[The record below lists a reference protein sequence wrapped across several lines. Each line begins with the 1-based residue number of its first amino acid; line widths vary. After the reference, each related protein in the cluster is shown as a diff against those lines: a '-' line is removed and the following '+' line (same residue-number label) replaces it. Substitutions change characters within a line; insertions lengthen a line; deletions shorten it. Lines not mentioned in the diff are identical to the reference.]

1 MEVKTKQ
8 KKLQTK
14 LLPSWSVHLS
24 WKKDMINVR
33 WEGGGRILR
42 MDKSIIKVINTRE
55 GITEKVTFS
64 QSGCGGG
71 VYSRSRQKARDGRL
85 YSRNRKRLM
94 WRKQSLQGE
103 AGNKVIRSSAI
114 PKAGFIPREI
124 RQYLKV

>member
-64 QSGCGGG
+64 QSGCGGECI
-71 VYSRSRQKARDGRL
+71 QIKAKGQRWGDCGIKKQEEADG
-85 YSRNRKRLM
+85 
-94 WRKQSLQGE
+94 
-103 AGNKVIRSSAI
+103 GNKVCKEKQETR
-114 PKAGFIPREI
+114 
-124 RQYLKV
+124 